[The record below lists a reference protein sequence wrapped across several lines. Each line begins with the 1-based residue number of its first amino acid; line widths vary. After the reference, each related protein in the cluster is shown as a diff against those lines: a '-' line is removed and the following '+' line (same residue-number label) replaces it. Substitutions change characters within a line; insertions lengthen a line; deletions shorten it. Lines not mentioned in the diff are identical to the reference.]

1 MGLKEI
7 IKEIFW
13 DEKKITSERYIAAK
27 KMLIIIS
34 FLFFLNFYFVW
45 AWLYLNIFNETLGYL
60 YFSLLFSFLFYF
72 YFFIKKA
79 IINNTKTY
87 FNIIIFII
95 LFFIFIWFCLP
106 VVLDWWIRWVIELI
120 KLYLK

>member
-45 AWLYLNIFNETLGYL
+45 AWLYLNIFNETLGFL

-87 FNIIIFII
+87 FNVIIFII

-106 VVLDWWIRWVIELI
+106 VVLDWWIRWVIELV

>member
-13 DEKKITSERYIAAK
+13 DEKKITFERYIAAK

-45 AWLYLNIFNETLGYL
+45 AWFYLNIFNDTLGFL

-87 FNIIIFII
+87 FNVIIFII

-106 VVLDWWIRWVIELI
+106 VVLEWWIRWVIELV